1 MVPRCL
7 EQAQSAHHIGPGK
20 GERITDAPVHMRLGG
35 KMDDSVHIFGSHQ
48 GTHQGKVAYV
58 RLHELVVRAALHIPE
73 IGKIAGIGQ
82 LVDIDDPVVGIFAYK
97 KPDDVAADESG
108 SARDDYVSLEF
119 HCLTVI

>member
-1 MVPRCL
+1 MDVEIGL
-7 EQAQSAHHIGPGK
+7 EFSTLRSTR
-20 GERITDAPVHMRLGG
+20 ERNH
-35 KMDDSVHIFGSHQ
+35 
-48 GTHQGKVAYV
+48 VADV
-58 RLHELVVRAALHIPE
+58 LHTCYELVVRAVLNIPE